1 MDIESDMT
9 QQIRAL
15 DSDMRT
21 LIYENY
27 AKFIAATD
35 TIKQMKTDFKQMEE
49 EMNQLSGNMAAITNF
64 RFAILSVTD
73 FVCHTFLF
81 IFKKKRLA
89 V

>member
-1 MDIESDMT
+1 MRDDDVYCPTSEEMIFLLSQIMDIESDMT

-49 EMNQLSGNMAAITNF
+49 EMNQLSDNMASITNF
-64 RFAILSVTD
+64 RYG
-73 FVCHTFLF
+73 
-81 IFKKKRLA
+81 
-89 V
+89 